1 MPYRAMI
8 YTLFAVLL
16 ALLTVGMWLRAVKPS
31 LNRSQAAEL
40 IAPPTGEAWK
50 EIEAAHDAAGLLG
63 HPDRALGRLLRGV
76 SLLSLLLICLLFVVG
91 FFATF
96 REWVKVSAISRPARR
111 RQRTK
116 YVDAWKIA
124 GERADAKGLEE
135 PPPEPHQGTA

>member
-16 ALLTVGMWLRAVKPS
+16 ALITVGMWLRAVKPA
-31 LNRSQAAEL
+31 LNRSQEAEL
-40 IAPPTGEAWK
+40 AAPPAGEAWK
-50 EIEAAHDAAGLLG
+50 AVAAAHDEAGVLG

-76 SLLSLLLICLLFVVG
+76 SLLALLLICLLFIVG

-124 GERADAKGLEE
+124 GERTAPE
-135 PPPEPHQGTA
+135 PPEPETPSPGAS